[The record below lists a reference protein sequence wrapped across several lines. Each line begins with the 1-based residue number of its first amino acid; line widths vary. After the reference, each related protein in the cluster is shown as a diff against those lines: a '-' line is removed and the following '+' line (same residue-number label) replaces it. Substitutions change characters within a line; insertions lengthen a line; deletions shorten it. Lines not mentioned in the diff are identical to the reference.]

1 MRKKIFI
8 FNLILTMF
16 FNFIP
21 VCAEPNDILEQKE
34 SIENEPYKTLEEKKK
49 ELKEERR
56 LMDQQRLEEIK
67 QKEKEKKEKLGEA
80 ESENPPNTTE
90 KEKDKKDKGKS
101 KENELIPT
109 LIVRLR
115 GKHSSKYLCSYHFVI
130 KDDNTESELDKTNY
144 DDYKKLL
151 KKTSL
156 KVRSGEVINF
166 EFSEQPLKVRA
177 YIWGD
182 EIKEL
187 DMKRGTI
194 KVPQLDKKIVVGV
207 EGQYKNGSIL
217 YAVVL
222 DIRG

>member
-1 MRKKIFI
+1 M
-8 FNLILTMF
+8 
-16 FNFIP
+16 
-21 VCAEPNDILEQKE
+21 
-34 SIENEPYKTLEEKKK
+34 
-49 ELKEERR
+49 
-56 LMDQQRLEEIK
+56 IK
-67 QKEKEKKEKLGEA
+67 RY
-80 ESENPPNTTE
+80 N
-90 KEKDKKDKGKS
+90 
-101 KENELIPT
+101 
-109 LIVRLR
+109 
-115 GKHSSKYLCSYHFVI
+115 
-130 KDDNTESELDKTNY
+130 
-144 DDYKKLL
+144 KKLL

-156 KVRSGEVINF
+156 KVRAGEVINF

-222 DIRG
+222 DIRGERNIKFVILRRLNRIL